1 MPTGLHLWS
10 RTAASNAIAD
20 SSINWA
26 EGQSPSSVNDSARAM
41 MARIAEW
48 RDDLGGLA
56 TGGSASAYS
65 VATNRGFVSAAVMDK
80 AIITIVPHTTCGAD
94 PTLAVDG
101 LTARPIR
108 TATGVN
114 VPAGSL
120 VAGTPYAVVY
130 VHASTEFIL
139 LGFDANPYMIPLGG
153 ILPYIGTVAPHSSYA
168 LPYGQAISRTTYAA
182 LFSMIG
188 TTFGAGDGSTT
199 FNIPDLRGRV
209 LAGKDDM
216 GGTSAN
222 RLTNQS
228 GGLDGDVLGGT
239 GGSETHTLTSGQM
252 PSHTH
257 TASVTDPGHAHGLKS
272 LWTDDS
278 TAGNPGAENAFGS
291 GTIFHSGVSGSSTTG
306 IGVINSD
313 TGGSG
318 AHNNVQP
325 TIIVN
330 YILRI
335 I

>member
-1 MPTGLHLWS
+1 VATGLHLWS
-10 RTAASNAIAD
+10 RTAESNATAD

-48 RDDLGGLA
+48 RDDLSGLA
-56 TGGSASAYS
+56 TGGSATAYS
-65 VATNRGFVSAAVMDK
+65 VATNRGFASAAVMDK
-80 AIITIVPHTTCGAD
+80 AIITIIPHTTCGAD
-94 PTLAVDG
+94 PTLSVDG
-101 LTARPIR
+101 LAARPIR

-114 VPAGSL
+114 VPSGSL
-120 VAGTPYAVVY
+120 VNGTPYAVVY
-130 VHASTEFIL
+130 MHASTEFIL
-139 LGFDANPYMIPLGG
+139 LGFDANPYNIPLGG
-153 ILPYIGTVAPHSSYA
+153 ILPYVGASAPNNSFA
-168 LPYGQAISRTTYAA
+168 LAFGQAISRTTYSA
-182 LFSMIG
+182 LFSLIG

-216 GGTSAN
+216 GGVSAN
-222 RLTNQS
+222 RLAGNQAGITGTTLGS
-228 GGLDGDVLGGT
+228 AGGDKL
-239 GGSETHTLTSGQM
+239 HTLTSGQM

-257 TASVTDPGHAHGLKS
+257 TGSTSTDGAHTHTYDK
-272 LWTDDS
+272 
-278 TAGNPGAENAFGS
+278 AGPILTGSFGGNAFSGYFTEVTSSAGS
-291 GTIFHSGVSGSSTTG
+291 HNHTFTTSATGS
-306 IGVINSD
+306 D
-313 TGGSG
+313 G